1 MISVTENDVCL
12 SPITTPMYANFKN
25 FGHRKF
31 EPVFKKSLK
40 VFQNIFAK
48 TGKMVTPFD
57 QFARIPD

>member
-31 EPVFKKSLK
+31 EPVLKKSLK

-57 QFARIPD
+57 